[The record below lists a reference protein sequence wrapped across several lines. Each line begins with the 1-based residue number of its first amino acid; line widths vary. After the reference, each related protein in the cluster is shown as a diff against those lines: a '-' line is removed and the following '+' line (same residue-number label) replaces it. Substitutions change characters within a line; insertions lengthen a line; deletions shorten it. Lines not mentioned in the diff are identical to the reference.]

1 MKHRWLLFTL
11 EYLTSLHGNFI
22 IKKSDM
28 STQKQSGRQSL
39 TQQIAVIKTLTESWS
54 EQVLINL
61 LCARR
66 P

>member
-1 MKHRWLLFTL
+1 MKRRWLLFTL
-11 EYLTSLHGNFI
+11 ERLTSLHQTFV

-28 STQKQSGRQSL
+28 STQKQLERQSL

-54 EQVLINL
+54 ENVLINL

>member
-1 MKHRWLLFTL
+1 MKRRWLLFIL

-22 IKKSDM
+22 VKKSDM
-28 STQKQSGRQSL
+28 STRKRLERQSL

-54 EQVLINL
+54 EHVLINL

>member
-1 MKHRWLLFTL
+1 MKRRWLLFTS
-11 EYLTSLHGNFI
+11 ECLTSLHGTVI

-28 STQKQSGRQSL
+28 STRKQLERQSL

-54 EQVLINL
+54 ELTNL

>member
-1 MKHRWLLFTL
+1 MKRRWLLFTF
-11 EYLTSLHGNFI
+11 EYLTSLHENLI

-28 STQKQSGRQSL
+28 STRKQLERQS
-39 TQQIAVIKTLTESWS
+39 QQIAVIKTPTESWS
-54 EQVLINL
+54 ERVIINL